1 MNDVKPLDARSLDT
15 RSLGAVI
22 DDLVSIIASRV
33 GGDPLQSYTASLLN
47 AGPAKCAKK
56 LGEEGVEA
64 ALAAVS
70 GDKAALA
77 SEAADVLFHLLVT
90 LQVCG
95 VTADE
100 AAAALSA
107 RKGVSGH
114 DEKKQRA
121 APVATPT
128 EG

>member
-1 MNDVKPLDARSLDT
+1 MTDT
-15 RSLGAVI
+15 TLGATI
-22 DDLVSIIASRV
+22 DALAITIASRTDA
-33 GGDPLQSYTASLLN
+33 DPTTSYTASLLSG
-47 AGPAKCAKK
+47 GPHKCAKK

-95 VTADE
+95 VTTGE
-100 AAAALSA
+100 VAAALTL

-114 DEKKQRA
+114 DEKKSRP
-121 APVATPT
+121 APVS
-128 EG
+128 

>member
-1 MNDVKPLDARSLDT
+1 MQNVVPADPRT
-15 RSLGAVI
+15 LGAVI
-22 DDLVSIIASRV
+22 DELAGIIASRV
-33 GGDPLQSYTASLLN
+33 GGDPQVSYTASLLA
-47 AGPAKCAKK
+47 AGPGKCAKK

-95 VTADE
+95 VTPEE
-100 AAAALSA
+100 AAAALHA

-114 DEKKQRA
+114 DEKKQRGVAPPQA
-121 APVATPT
+121 AD
-128 EG
+128 

>member
-1 MNDVKPLDARSLDT
+1 MTDT
-15 RSLGAVI
+15 SLGATI
-22 DDLVSIIASRV
+22 DALTAIIASRAD
-33 GGDPLQSYTASLLN
+33 GDPETSYTASLLR
-47 AGPAKCAKK
+47 AGPQKCAKK

-114 DEKKQRA
+114 DEKKQRTV
-121 APVATPT
+121 APAPSD
-128 EG
+128 G

>member
-1 MNDVKPLDARSLDT
+1 MQNVKPLDAM
-15 RSLGAVI
+15 SLGGVI
-22 DDLVSIIASRV
+22 DELVGTIASRV
-33 GGDPLQSYTASLLN
+33 GGDPAVSYTASLIA

-77 SEAADVLFHLLVT
+77 GEAADVLFHLLVT
-90 LQVCG
+90 LQACG

-100 AAAALSA
+100 TAAALLS

-121 APVATPT
+121 AASETV
-128 EG
+128 

>member
-1 MNDVKPLDARSLDT
+1 MSLGQTLDALAATIAT
-15 RSLGAVI
+15 R
-22 DDLVSIIASRV
+22 ASA
-33 GGDPLQSYTASLLN
+33 DPATSYTASLLA
-47 AGPAKCAKK
+47 AGPMKCAKK

-77 SEAADVLFHLLVT
+77 SEAADVLYHLLAT

-95 VTADE
+95 VTPDDV
-100 AAAALSA
+100 AAALEK

-114 DEKKQRA
+114 DEKASR
-121 APVATPT
+121 
-128 EG
+128 

>member
-1 MNDVKPLDARSLDT
+1 MNTSTHLADRAPES
-15 RSLGAVI
+15 RSLGEVI
-22 DDLVSIIASRV
+22 DDLVGIIASRV
-33 GGDPLQSYTASLLN
+33 GGDPQLSYTASLLN
-47 AGPAKCAKK
+47 AGPGKCAKK

-100 AAAALSA
+100 AAAALHA

-114 DEKKQRA
+114 DEKKQRS
-121 APVATPT
+121 APGAT
-128 EG
+128 EA

>member
-1 MNDVKPLDARSLDT
+1 MIENVKPLDE
-15 RSLGAVI
+15 RSLGGVI
-22 DDLVSIIASRV
+22 DDLVAIIASRA
-33 GGDPLQSYTASLLN
+33 GGDPLTSYTASLLA
-47 AGPAKCAKK
+47 AGPGKCAKK

-100 AAAALSA
+100 AAAALNA

-114 DEKKQRA
+114 DEKKQRNA
-121 APVATPT
+121 ATPVATD
-128 EG
+128 G

>member
-1 MNDVKPLDARSLDT
+1 MSDKTLGQAIDT
-15 RSLGAVI
+15 LAQT
-22 DDLVSIIASRV
+22 IASRV
-33 GGDPLQSYTASLLN
+33 GGDPAKSYTASLLA

-77 SEAADVLFHLLVT
+77 GEAADVLYHLLAT

-95 VTADE
+95 VSPAE
-100 AAAALSA
+100 VAAALEK

-114 DEKKQRA
+114 DEKAGR
-121 APVATPT
+121 
-128 EG
+128 

>member
-1 MNDVKPLDARSLDT
+1 MTDTTLGGVMDSLT
-15 RSLGAVI
+15 A
-22 DDLVSIIASRV
+22 IIASRADA
-33 GGDPLQSYTASLLN
+33 DPTTSYTASLLSG
-47 AGPAKCAKK
+47 GPQKCAKK

-64 ALAAVS
+64 AIAAVS

-95 VTADE
+95 VTTDE
-100 AAAALSA
+100 VAAALTA

-114 DEKKQRA
+114 DEKKSRPAQ
-121 APVATPT
+121 VS
-128 EG
+128 